1 MEREQRL
8 LSQGEIT
15 ESADNDLKNEPFSL
29 FAEWFAEA
37 KEAESSLPEAMSLA
51 TVDETGLPNIRL
63 VLLKDYGPA
72 GFVFYTNEESQ
83 KGIELAQNPKAALCF
98 HWKSLKK
105 QIRIRGL
112 VEKVGDEEA
121 DAYFASRAKDS
132 QIGAWASRQS
142 RVLAGRF
149 ELEAEVARYAAKYA
163 LKPVDRPPFWI
174 GYRLCP
180 SEIEFWQERSFRLH
194 DRWLYRRAMLAETHW
209 TRERLYP

>member
-1 MEREQRL
+1 MR
-8 LSQGEIT
+8 QGQI
-15 ESADNDLKNEPFSL
+15 NEPQDNGLTEKPFLL
-29 FAEWFAEA
+29 FEDWFAAA
-37 KEAESSLPEAMSLA
+37 KAAEPNLPEAMSLA

-63 VLLKDYGPA
+63 VLLKDYGPG

-98 HWKSLKK
+98 HWKSLKR
-105 QIRIRGL
+105 QIRVRGI
-112 VEKVGDEEA
+112 VEIVSDDEA
-121 DAYFASRAKDS
+121 DTYFASRAKDS

-163 LKPVDRPPFWI
+163 LKSVDRPPFWK

-180 SEIEFWQERSFRLH
+180 TQIEFWQERSFRLH
-194 DRWLYRRAMLAETHW
+194 DRTLYRRETPTDTHW
-209 TRERLYP
+209 TQERLYP

>member
-1 MEREQRL
+1 
-8 LSQGEIT
+8 LSQSEI
-15 ESADNDLKNEPFSL
+15 NDTQVSGLKEKPFSL
-29 FAEWFAEA
+29 FEEWFEAAKAAEPN
-37 KEAESSLPEAMSLA
+37 LPEAMSLA

-83 KGIELAQNPKAALCF
+83 KGIELAKNPMAALCF

-105 QIRIRGL
+105 QVRVRGI
-112 VEKVGDEEA
+112 VEIVSDEEA

-163 LKPVDRPPFWI
+163 LKPVDRPPFWK
-174 GYRLCP
+174 GYRLRP
-180 SEIEFWQERSFRLH
+180 TEIEFWQERSFRLH
-194 DRWLYRRAMLAETHW
+194 DRWLYRRETPADTHW
-209 TRERLYP
+209 TQERLYP